1 MPAQLPKSE
10 TRPLLSVTDMMHGGI
25 SRAPVTVALIGVNLA
40 VFVAMLANGAG
51 FWHSTNTIQLAWG
64 ANFGPATKDGEW
76 WRLATAMFLHFG
88 ILHLALNMW
97 ALWDGGRLVERLY
110 GMRRFIAIYLIS
122 GVVGNL
128 LSLIVRGDY
137 AVSGGASGA
146 IFGVYGALLVSL
158 WRERQPIE
166 PYEFRWMFGAAAIF
180 SIATV
185 CLGFMITGI
194 DNAAHIGGLITG
206 ALTGVVLTRR
216 VTSSSPRPGRS
227 RWVAAASLV
236 VAVATMIARVP
247 APAYRWHDELE
258 ARAMVQEF
266 LADDRRYSDRL
277 QSILTTGRRRGES
290 FEQLAGRIE
299 SDVALEYRDSFEE
312 LAGVDLDSMA
322 PSVKTLEILKNY
334 ALVRGEAVQS
344 LAEGVRLKDEK
355 RILEALEQVKKAP
368 LAASGA
374 STAPATP

>member
-10 TRPLLSVTDMMHGGI
+10 TRPLLSVTDMMRGGI
-25 SRAPVTVALIGVNLA
+25 SRAPVTAALIGINLA

-146 IFGVYGALLVSL
+146 IFGVYHCWCRYGANGSRSSRMSSV
-158 WRERQPIE
+158 
-166 PYEFRWMFGAAAIF
+166 G
-180 SIATV
+180 
-185 CLGFMITGI
+185 CL
-194 DNAAHIGGLITG
+194 A
-206 ALTGVVLTRR
+206 R
-216 VTSSSPRPGRS
+216 PRYFQLPRS
-227 RWVAAASLV
+227 AS
-236 VAVATMIARVP
+236 
-247 APAYRWHDELE
+247 
-258 ARAMVQEF
+258 
-266 LADDRRYSDRL
+266 
-277 QSILTTGRRRGES
+277 
-290 FEQLAGRIE
+290 
-299 SDVALEYRDSFEE
+299 
-312 LAGVDLDSMA
+312 
-322 PSVKTLEILKNY
+322 
-334 ALVRGEAVQS
+334 
-344 LAEGVRLKDEK
+344 
-355 RILEALEQVKKAP
+355 
-368 LAASGA
+368 AS
-374 STAPATP
+374 